1 MRINII
7 FEDRIGIAQEIL
19 QSLSRRSFNVTAS
32 EVDPPH
38 IFIEVPELSA
48 SGLKA
53 LTEELQS
60 VKGVQ
65 LVQEVSILPGA
76 QRRLYLDAIMASQA
90 DPLFAIDANGVVVI
104 ANQAAIEASGMQS
117 QALSGQPFQELI
129 AMPEFTKL
137 LTDHHYHLPIMEVE
151 FNRERYMLEATQLQ
165 EANGRVAGALVTLH
179 AYSRIGERLNAL
191 QHYEAGGFETII
203 GTSPEIVQ
211 LKERASRMA
220 LVEAPLMI
228 TGETGTGKELL
239 AHACHAVSRRKL
251 QPFFALNCAALP
263 ENLAESELFGYSPGA
278 FTGALRTGKPG
289 LLELAD
295 GGTVFLDEVGEMST
309 YLQAK
314 MLRFLN
320 DGCFRRVGGEREQK
334 ADVRIIC
341 ATHRSLEDMTAQGAF
356 RQDLLFRLNV
366 LNLHVPA
373 LRERPSDILLLTEAV
388 LKSAC
393 EQVRRPPMRL
403 TQAARTALLNNP
415 WTGNVRQLKNVI
427 FRAVTLCKGLVID
440 VHDLELA
447 QTESGEAAVHGA
459 LVVSLDQAMADYE
472 KSLLQKL
479 FAEHPSSRKLAKRL
493 QTSHSAIS
501 VRLRKYGIGGQTD

>member
-1 MRINII
+1 MRISIV

-38 IFIEVPELSA
+38 IFIEVPQLSS

-65 LVQEVSILPGA
+65 LVREVSILPGA

-90 DPLFAIDANGVVVI
+90 DPLFAIDESGVVVI
-104 ANQAAIEASGMQS
+104 ANQAAIEASGMPS
-117 QALSGQPFQELI
+117 ETLFGQPFQALI
-129 AMPEFTKL
+129 TMPEFIKL
-137 LTDHHYHLPIMEVE
+137 LTDHHYHLPVMEVE
-151 FNRERYMLEATQLQ
+151 FNRERYMLEATQLH
-165 EANGRVAGALVTLH
+165 ETNGRVAGALVTLH
-179 AYSRIGERLNAL
+179 AYTRIGERLNAL
-191 QHYEAGGFETII
+191 QHYEAGGFDTII
-203 GTSPEIVQ
+203 GTSPEIIQ

-278 FTGALRTGKPG
+278 FTGALRSGKPG

-295 GGTVFLDEVGEMST
+295 GGTVFLDEVGEMSA

-373 LRERPSDILLLTEAV
+373 LHQRQSDILLLTEAI

-403 TQAARTALLNNP
+403 TQAAKTALLNNP

-447 QTESGEAAVHGA
+447 QTESGESTADDAFI
-459 LVVSLDQAMADYE
+459 VSLDQAMADYE

-493 QTSHSAIS
+493 NTSHSAIS
-501 VRLRKYGIGGQTD
+501 VRLRKYSIGGQTD

>member
-1 MRINII
+1 MRINIT

-19 QSLSRRSFNVTAS
+19 QALSRRSFNVTAS
-32 EVDPPH
+32 EVDPPN
-38 IFIEVPELSA
+38 IYVEVPELSSA
-48 SGLKA
+48 GLTL
-53 LTEELQS
+53 LTQELQL
-60 VKGVQ
+60 VRGVQ
-65 LVQEVSILPGA
+65 LVREVSILPGA
-76 QRRLYLDAIMASQA
+76 QRRLYLDAILASQA
-90 DPLFAIDANGVVVI
+90 DPLFAIDANGAVVI

-117 QALSGQPFQELI
+117 EALFGQQFQTLI
-129 AMPEFTKL
+129 SMPDFIKL
-137 LTDHHYHLPIMEVE
+137 LADHHFHLPIMEVE
-151 FNRERYMLEATQLQ
+151 FNHERYMLEATQLQ
-165 EANGRVAGALVTLH
+165 EANGSVAGALVTLH
-179 AYSRIGERLNAL
+179 AYSRMGERLHAL
-191 QHYEAGGFETII
+191 QHYEAGGFERII

-239 AHACHAVSRRKL
+239 AHACHAVSRRRL

-295 GGTVFLDEVGEMST
+295 GGTVFLDEVGEMSP

-320 DGCFRRVGGEREQK
+320 DGCFRRVGGDRELK

-341 ATHRSLEDMTAQGAF
+341 ATHRSLEDMSAQGSF

-373 LRERPSDILLLTEAV
+373 LRDRQSDILLLTEAI

-393 EQVRRPPMRL
+393 EQVRRPHMRL
-403 TQAARTALLNNP
+403 TQSAKATLLKNP

-427 FRAVTLCKGLVID
+427 FRAVTLCKGLVIEVD
-440 VHDLELA
+440 DLELA
-447 QTESGEAAVHGA
+447 QTENKEVSDKQG
-459 LVVSLDQAMADYE
+459 LLVSLDQAIADYE
-472 KSLLQKL
+472 KTLLQKL
-479 FAEHPSSRKLAKRL
+479 YAEYPSSRKLAKRL
-493 QTSHSAIS
+493 NTSHSAIS
-501 VRLRKYGIGGQTD
+501 VRLRKYGIGSNAD

>member
-1 MRINII
+1 MRIDVL

-19 QSLSRRSFNVTAS
+19 QSLSRRSFNVVAS

-38 IFIEVPELSA
+38 IYLEAPELSA
-48 SGLKA
+48 SGLEE
-53 LTEELQS
+53 LTEELRW
-60 VKGVQ
+60 VKGV
-65 LVQEVSILPGA
+65 LSVQEVSILPGA

-90 DPLFAIDANGVVVI
+90 DPLLAIDANGVVVI
-104 ANQAAIEASGMQS
+104 ANRAAIEASG
-117 QALSGQPFQELI
+117 LPNGTLVGQKFQELI
-129 AMPEFTKL
+129 AMSDYMTM
-137 LTDHHYHLPIMEVE
+137 LTDHHFHLPIMEVE
-151 FNRERYMLEATQLQ
+151 FNQERYMLEATQLR
-165 EANGRVAGALVTLH
+165 EANGRVAGALITLH
-179 AYSRIGERLNAL
+179 AYSRIGGRLNAL
-191 QHYEAGGFETII
+191 QHYDAGGFETII
-203 GTSPEIVQ
+203 GASPEINQ
-211 LKERASRMA
+211 LKERAARMA

-239 AHACHAVSRRKL
+239 AHACHAVSQRKL

-278 FTGALRTGKPG
+278 FTGASRTGKPG

-295 GGTVFLDEVGEMST
+295 GGTVFLDEVGEMSP

-320 DGCFRRVGGEREQK
+320 DGCFRRVGGEKELK
-334 ADVRIIC
+334 VDVRIVC
-341 ATHRSLEDMTAQGAF
+341 ATHRSLEDMTVQGSF

-373 LRERPSDILLLTEAV
+373 LRQRQSDILLLTESI

-393 EQVRRPPMRL
+393 QQVRRPPMRL
-403 TQAARTALLNNP
+403 TQSARTALLKNP
-415 WTGNVRQLKNVI
+415 WPGNVRQLKNVI

-447 QTESGEAAVHGA
+447 QTESGETV
-459 LVVSLDQAMADYE
+459 LSEDQVLSLDQAIADYE
-472 KSLLQKL
+472 KSLLQRL
-479 FAEHPSSRKLAKRL
+479 FAQYPSSRKLAKRL
-493 QTSHSAIS
+493 NTSHSAIS
-501 VRLRKYGIGGQTD
+501 VRLRKYAIGA